1 MNGTVPI
8 ISITNDLSGR
18 FSFVITVNRT
28 ASARSDDKRRNNME
42 ESVKNKLK
50 SGFTIA
56 RWGID
61 ICLGALFI
69 AIALIISALT
79 KDGTNLIKMLMI
91 PLVLC
96 VVGLIVFAAGRVMVG
111 LQSRKLNLHTD
122 RPLTEEERWFV
133 GCMMEM
139 EEKGAGVNFFN
150 SVTRATSGSGDDI
163 VAGAV
168 ATAVVGSF
176 FKTGKKYMGH
186 NFLLNRLPAIV
197 SLVIAIVIAVMAIV

>member
-1 MNGTVPI
+1 
-8 ISITNDLSGR
+8 
-18 FSFVITVNRT
+18 
-28 ASARSDDKRRNNME
+28 ME
-42 ESVKNKLK
+42 ESVKSKLK